1 MAEENSSDIG
11 WLRSTTGEPRGEG
24 NADVSCPRLMVLAFL
39 ARIDVSERMAAKALR
54 THDFIVDRKFV
65 AQTIPFNGFQMNVDI
80 QVVRHGIDDKFD
92 LFVVV

>member
-1 MAEENSSDIG
+1 
-11 WLRSTTGEPRGEG
+11 
-24 NADVSCPRLMVLAFL
+24 MVLASL
-39 ARIDVSERMAAKALR
+39 ARIDVSERMAAKAPRTPRTPR

-65 AQTIPFNGFQMNVDI
+65 AQIIPFNGFQMNVDI